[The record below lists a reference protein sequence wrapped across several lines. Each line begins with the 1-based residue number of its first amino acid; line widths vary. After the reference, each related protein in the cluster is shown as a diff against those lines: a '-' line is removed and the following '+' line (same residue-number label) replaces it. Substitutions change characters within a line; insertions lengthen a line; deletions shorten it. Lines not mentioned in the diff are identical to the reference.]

1 MKIAMFTDAYFP
13 RINGVAV
20 SVRSYAGEL
29 TKLGHEVAVVCLEY
43 SEEQQRTSSFD
54 EKSNDRMSPFKI
66 IRIPSSKTLFSKE
79 DRMIRIDKWLLIK
92 KTMDRFRPD
101 VIHINSE
108 WTVGYFGAMYA
119 RHRHVPFVFTFHTM
133 WEDYL
138 ANYVNF
144 LPDFTLRKIGRSV
157 VKFYL
162 KRANVIIAPT
172 ERIASVVRDYGI
184 DKSVDILPTGI
195 PDEQFQYSFARSFQI
210 SSRLN
215 KTFPQLK
222 GKKILLFVG
231 RIVKEKNL
239 PFLFDVL
246 SRVRERFPKTALLF
260 VGGGPYLEEL
270 EEEAESRGLS
280 DSVAFAGY
288 IGSDD
293 LVYFYRMASVF
304 VFPSKTETQ
313 GLVTVEAMLSGL
325 PVVAIGEMG
334 TVDVMDGDH
343 GGFMVADDLDEFSGR
358 VVELM
363 SNQNLRKQKSKEAL
377 SWGAKWKISNLTP
390 TLVKCYEKAV
400 KIVEGFYDS
409 ESEKLWDE
417 FDSEFRM
424 EVGIDESD
432 FEIRDGF
439 EGDEK

>member
-1 MKIAMFTDAYFP
+1 MRIAMFTDAYFP

-29 TKLGHEVAVVCLEY
+29 TKLGHEVVVVCLEY
-43 SEEQQRTSSFD
+43 SEEQQRISSFD
-54 EKSNDRMSPFKI
+54 EKSNDEMSPFKI
-66 IRIPSSKTLFSKE
+66 VRIPSAKTVFSKE
-79 DRMIRIDKWLLIK
+79 DRMVRIDKWRLIK

-108 WTVGYFGAMYA
+108 WTVGYLGALYA
-119 RHRHVPFVFTFHTM
+119 KHRHVPFVFTFHTM

-172 ERIASVVRDYGI
+172 ERIASVVREYKINKD
-184 DKSVDILPTGI
+184 VDILPTGI
-195 PDEQFQYSFARSFQI
+195 PDEQTKYSFTHSFQV
-210 SSRLN
+210 SG
-215 KTFPQLK
+215 KFYKKFPHMK

-239 PFLFDVL
+239 SFLFDVL
-246 SRVRERFPKTALLF
+246 ERVRKKFPKTALLF
-260 VGGGPYLEEL
+260 VGNGPYLEDL
-270 EEEAESRGLS
+270 QDEAVERGLK
-280 DSVAFAGY
+280 DFVAFTGY
-288 IGSDD
+288 VGSGD

-334 TVDVMDGDH
+334 TVDVMQGDN
-343 GGFMVADDLDEFSGR
+343 GGFMVKDDLDEFSSK
-358 VVELM
+358 VLDLM
-363 SNQNLRKQKSKEAL
+363 RNQNLRKQKSKQAL
-377 SWGAKWKISNLTP
+377 AWGAKWKISNLTP
-390 TLVKCYEKAV
+390 KLVNCYEKAV

-409 ESEKLWDE
+409 ESEKFYEE
-417 FDSEFRM
+417 FDSEFRN
-424 EVGIDESD
+424 EIGIDESELKID
-432 FEIRDGF
+432 
-439 EGDEK
+439 GDEGSED